1 MYKTMQHQA
10 LLDFFRSGTKEQ
22 YSSEEIID
30 ALCADGSLG
39 KSTLYRQLSRMTE
52 AGDLRRFHEGKRV
65 LYQYAHQH
73 SGCDE
78 HFHLKCQSC
87 GRLIHLSCQQV
98 SGLAT
103 HIASAHGFTLD
114 LKQSVLYGLCE
125 GCQRKDTEC

>member
-1 MYKTMQHQA
+1 MYKTMQYKA
-10 LLDFFRSGTKEQ
+10 LRDFFRTGPKEQ
-22 YSSEEIID
+22 YSSDEIIE

-52 AGDLRRFHEGKRV
+52 QGELRRFHEGKRV

-78 HFHLKCQSC
+78 HFHLKCRSC
-87 GRLIHLSCQQV
+87 GKLIHLTCDHV
-98 SGLAT
+98 SDLAR

-114 LKQSVLYGLCE
+114 LRESILYGLCE
-125 GCQRKDTEC
+125 GCGGKDATC